1 VPTNPVGLFFSYQH
15 KESRTPMP
23 DVATPSPA
31 APKETKA
38 QKSERLKLAK
48 NPWDAW
54 DEVREFARNGR
65 TSVLP
70 EWTGLYFKWWG
81 IYTQGDGLGATGGVG
96 GEGKATEFFMMR
108 IGLPNGLLTSHQLRT
123 IGHICQKHARNLAD
137 ITTRQNI
144 QLHWLTLDSLV
155 EVVDQLTEIG
165 LSPKGACGDVVR
177 NVTGCP
183 LAGLDA
189 HELIDSSPLA
199 VEIAHALTANPDFY
213 NLPRKFKV
221 SVSGGPLWCSYP
233 EINDVGLTA
242 IARPRPGSQ
251 PGSDDPNQTEIG
263 YTLRV
268 GGGLSTEPHIAV
280 RIPAFVRQDQALAAV
295 VATAEIFRE
304 QQELREN
311 RTRARL
317 KYLFMRHG
325 WTAGS
330 FLEALE
336 AKLGY
341 KLDPPPTVPPTLDA
355 PSSPTASSPER
366 VESSGTH
373 EPGAPFFPAVSS
385 PERVE
390 SNATHEPGAPS
401 SPAASSPERVESNAT
416 HEPGAPF
423 FPQERVGSSG
433 TSKDQSTTLDAA
445 QLQQDQIPEDIY
457 RDHIGITPQ
466 KQTGLSAVGASV
478 LRGRLSGDQLL
489 ALADLAEQFGDG
501 HLRAA
506 ITQNILIAN
515 VPNARVHD
523 LIAELRNI
531 DLYVDVTP
539 FWRGAIACTGTEF
552 CKLAI
557 SETKAFSKWLVEE
570 MEERL
575 PTFDQQIK
583 LHVTGCTNSCGQHW
597 IADIGLEGK
606 KIKQNG
612 ALVDAFFFCVGGSV
626 GKYAKPAR
634 PIGYR
639 AAAEDVPEAIERLL
653 RAYLQARQPNEDL
666 RAWFSRTED
675 ELLRAH
681 LNNTPINQLPPPETR
696 DPAPAG
702 VRHAV
707 DA

>member
-1 VPTNPVGLFFSYQH
+1 
-15 KESRTPMP
+15 MP
-23 DVATPSPA
+23 DVATPPAPA
-31 APKETKA
+31 AASAPPKETKA
-38 QKSERLKLAK
+38 AKSERLKLAK
-48 NPWDAW
+48 NPWEAW
-54 DEVREFARNGR
+54 DEVRQFAREGR
-65 TSVLP
+65 SSVLP

-81 IYTQGDGLGATGGVG
+81 IYTQGDGAGVTGGAN

-123 IGHICQKHARNLAD
+123 IGRITQKYARNLAD

-144 QLHWLTLDSLV
+144 QLHWLTLEALV
-155 EVVDQLTEIG
+155 DVVDQLTGIG

-183 LAGLDA
+183 LAGLDQ
-189 HELIDSSPLA
+189 HELLDASPLA

-221 SVSGGPLWCSYP
+221 SVSGCPLWCSYP

-242 IARPRPGSQ
+242 IGRQ
-251 PGSDDPNQTEIG
+251 VPGSDDSTQTEIG

-280 RIPAFVRQDQALAAV
+280 RIPAFIRQHQALAAV
-295 VATAEIFRE
+295 IATAEIFRE

-325 WTAGS
+325 WTADS
-330 FLEALE
+330 FLGALE
-336 AKLGY
+336 ARLGY
-341 KLDPPPTVPPTLDA
+341 KLDPA
-355 PSSPTASSPER
+355 PETS
-366 VESSGTH
+366 TH
-373 EPGAPFFPAVSS
+373 D
-385 PERVE
+385 
-390 SNATHEPGAPS
+390 
-401 SPAASSPERVESNAT
+401 
-416 HEPGAPF
+416 
-423 FPQERVGSSG
+423 QEH
-433 TSKDQSTTLDAA
+433 
-445 QLQQDQIPEDIY
+445 IPDDIY
-457 RDHIGITPQ
+457 RDHIGISPQ
-466 KQTGLSAVGASV
+466 RQPGLSAVGASV
-478 LRGRLSGDQLL
+478 LRGRLSGDQLVQ
-489 ALADLAEQFGDG
+489 LADLAEIFGDG

-515 VPNARVHD
+515 IPNARVHD
-523 LIAELRNI
+523 LIAELKRI
-531 DLYVDVTP
+531 DIHVEVTP

-557 SETKAFSKWLVEE
+557 SETKAFAKWLVGE

-612 ALVDAFFFCVGGSV
+612 ALVDAFYFCVGGSV
-626 GKYAKPAR
+626 GKHAQPAR

-639 AAAEDVPEAIERLL
+639 AAADEVPEAIERLL
-653 RAYLQARQPNEDL
+653 RAYLDTRQPSEDL
-666 RAWFSRTED
+666 RSYFSRTGD
-675 ELLRAH
+675 ETLRAH
-681 LNNTPINQLPPPETR
+681 LNNTPVSQLPPPETR
-696 DPAPAG
+696 DPAPG
-702 VRHAV
+702 GGHHAV